1 MSMSDLSNVLK
12 IFRGTDLSREE
23 ENELFREVLLMTLSR
38 ASSSDAN
45 IAPIEV
51 ETVQA
56 IVEKS
61 TGEEVSAADIRVAAA
76 SELYETAPL
85 EKYLSSCGR
94 KLNVR
99 SRVATVQAL
108 ADVIKSDTQV
118 SSREVQF
125 FDMVAL
131 ALAVTPAE
139 IAGLIVD

>member
-85 EKYLSSCGR
+85 EKYLLSCGR
-94 KLNVR
+94 KLDAT
-99 SRVATVQAL
+99 SRVTTVQAL
-108 ADVIKSDTQV
+108 ADVIKSDTRV
-118 SSREVQF
+118 TSREVQF

-139 IAGLIVD
+139 IAVLIVD

>member
-1 MSMSDLSNVLK
+1 MSMANLSNVLK
-12 IFRGTDLSREE
+12 IFRGTDLNPEE
-23 ENELFREVLLMTLSR
+23 ESELFREVLLMTLSR

-94 KLNVR
+94 KLDAT

-108 ADVIKSDTQV
+108 ADVIKSDTRV
-118 SSREVQF
+118 TSREVQF

>member
-1 MSMSDLSNVLK
+1 MANLSNVLK
-12 IFRGTDLSREE
+12 IFRGTDLNPEE
-23 ENELFREVLLMTLSR
+23 ESELFREVLLMTLSR

-94 KLNVR
+94 KLDAT

-108 ADVIKSDTQV
+108 ADVIKSDTRV
-118 SSREVQF
+118 TSREVQF

>member
-1 MSMSDLSNVLK
+1 MSIANLSNVLK
-12 IFRGTDLSREE
+12 IFRGTDLTPEE
-23 ENELFREVLLMTLSR
+23 ETELFREVLLMTLAR

-45 IAPIEV
+45 IAPVEV
-51 ETVQA
+51 ETVKA

-61 TGEEVSAADIRVAAA
+61 TGSEISAADVRVAAA

-94 KLNVR
+94 KLDAS
-99 SRVATVQAL
+99 SRVTTVQAL
-108 ADVIKSDTQV
+108 AEVIKSDTQIT
-118 SSREVQF
+118 SREVQF

-139 IAGLIVD
+139 LAGLIAD

>member
-1 MSMSDLSNVLK
+1 MSMANLSNVLK
-12 IFRGTDLSREE
+12 IFRGTDLSPEE
-23 ENELFREVLLMTLSR
+23 ESELFREVLLMTLSR

-94 KLNVR
+94 KLDAT

-108 ADVIKSDTQV
+108 ADVIKSDTRV
-118 SSREVQF
+118 TSREVQF

>member
-1 MSMSDLSNVLK
+1 MANLSNVLK
-12 IFRGTDLSREE
+12 IFRGTDLNPEE
-23 ENELFREVLLMTLSR
+23 ESELFREVLLMTLSR

-61 TGEEVSAADIRVAAA
+61 TGEAVSAADIRVAAA

-94 KLNVR
+94 KLDAT

-108 ADVIKSDTQV
+108 ADVIKSDTRV
-118 SSREVQF
+118 TSREVQF

>member
-1 MSMSDLSNVLK
+1 MSIANLSNVLK
-12 IFRGTDLSREE
+12 IFRGTDLTPEE
-23 ENELFREVLLMTLSR
+23 KNELFREVLLMTLAR

-45 IAPIEV
+45 IAPVEV
-51 ETVQA
+51 ETVKA

-61 TGEEVSAADIRVAAA
+61 TGREISAADVRVAAA

-94 KLNVR
+94 KLDAT
-99 SRVATVQAL
+99 SRVTTVQAL
-108 ADVIKSDTQV
+108 AEVIKSDTQIT
-118 SSREVQF
+118 SREVQF

-139 IAGLIVD
+139 LAGLIAD

>member
-1 MSMSDLSNVLK
+1 MSIANLSHVLK
-12 IFRGTDLSREE
+12 IFRGNDMSPEE
-23 ENELFREVLLMTLSR
+23 EKELFREVLFMTLSR

-45 IAPIEV
+45 IAPVEV
-51 ETVQA
+51 ETVRA
-56 IVEKS
+56 ILEKT
-61 TGEEVSAADIRVAAA
+61 TGEEVSAADVRVAAA

-94 KLNVR
+94 KLDTT

-108 ADVIKSDTQV
+108 AAVIKSDTQV
-118 SSREVQF
+118 TSREVKF

-139 IAGLIVD
+139 LAGLAAD